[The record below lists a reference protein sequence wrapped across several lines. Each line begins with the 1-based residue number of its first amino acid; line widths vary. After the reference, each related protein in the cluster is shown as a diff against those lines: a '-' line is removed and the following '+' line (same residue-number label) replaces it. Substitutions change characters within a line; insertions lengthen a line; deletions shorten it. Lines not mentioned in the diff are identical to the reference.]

1 MRPFQREHTFM
12 ARLTI
17 LLGIALIILGLGG
30 YFGTGRESA
39 TALIPVLF
47 GLPLLVV
54 VPNWWIARAAPCTL
68 QSRSACWVSSA
79 RSTACSSCR
88 CF

>member
-47 GLPLLVV
+47 GLPLIVLGLLALRDA
-54 VPNWWIARAAPCTL
+54 ARKVGVLFEGLAAPIHLPDDGQCD
-68 QSRSACWVSSA
+68 QAA
-79 RSTACSSCR
+79 R
-88 CF
+88 